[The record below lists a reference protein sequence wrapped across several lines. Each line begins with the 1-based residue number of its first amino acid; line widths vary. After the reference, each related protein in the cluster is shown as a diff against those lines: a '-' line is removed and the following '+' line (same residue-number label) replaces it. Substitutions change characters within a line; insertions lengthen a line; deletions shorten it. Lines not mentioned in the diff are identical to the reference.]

1 MNDKLAE
8 FQQLV
13 TEHDVY
19 YTMSDDHKIWQKGHD
34 QYKAIMAIFNGLSE
48 ELQQEA
54 TQIWESR

>member
-13 TEHDVY
+13 IEHDVY
-19 YTMSDDHKIWQKGHD
+19 YTMSDDHKIWQKGYD

>member
-13 TEHDVY
+13 ADHDVY
-19 YTMSDDHKIWQKGHD
+19 YTMSDDHKIWQRGYD
-34 QYKAIMAIFNGLSE
+34 QYQVIMAIFNGLSE

-54 TQIWESR
+54 TQIWERR

>member
-13 TEHDVY
+13 IEHDVY

-34 QYKAIMAIFNGLSE
+34 QSQAIMAIFNGLSE

>member
-1 MNDKLAE
+1 MENKLAV
-8 FQQLV
+8 FKQLV
-13 TEHDVY
+13 ADHDVY